1 MRIKSIATELVAT
14 VLLIVSISVICIVL
28 YVSSSTREIVEDV
41 QLGAMD
47 RETVLADT
55 SLKQFTANLHSL
67 VVYLAGHED
76 VINSAWVEGEEG
88 RKLLENILKLN
99 NDVQAVFVFNKKGEI
114 TSGVTRSG
122 PSLNANTELAALWKS
137 MLLDQE
143 NELYVTQNVL
153 SNDVIGKRL
162 LGMGARLYDFVDNS
176 LIGGVVVF
184 ADIGEFGKRYI
195 DPVSFGQSGYAYLID
210 ASGTIVAHPNEK
222 VIFKRSSVYDK
233 IIQSEAAGQNFFSY
247 NYHGVEKLQRFIKNK
262 ETGWYISTT
271 VPRKELVATADRQQL
286 IITCIGVFTLLCA
299 SIILLFGIRKV
310 FANPLASLGEY
321 SKEIASGDFE
331 AKLEGNFR
339 HELNVLAEHLRKMS
353 VELKEQLGMSQGVL
367 QGINFPCGVVDTNG
381 CFSFMNKEL
390 LELFGRSGSTDEY
403 LGKVSGDVFYGDASI
418 DTVLGQAAREGT
430 ETHEERAV
438 TRLDGKELTVY
449 YAVTPIYDVSGNLLG
464 AFGLYY
470 DLTEIRATEH
480 RISEQHNAILE
491 VANRVDMV
499 AVSLESAAG
508 NLFTRINETTSGAHI
523 QQERASETAVAVEEM
538 NATVLE
544 VAKNASN
551 AASSTG
557 ACSDRV
563 DEGTSVV
570 SETIQAISKVNNEA
584 RELNEQMV
592 DLGKH
597 ADDIGNVIRV
607 ISDIADQT
615 NLLALNAAIEAARA
629 GEAGK
634 GFAVVADE
642 VRKLAEKTTT
652 ATREVGEAVS
662 SIQSSTLSVAEGFE
676 KAVAAVGEGTAK
688 AEASGELLVSIKN
701 MMDDAL
707 GEITAIA
714 TATEEQSATSE
725 QISKASSE
733 ISTITDEGV
742 ETLGAAIVAV
752 EELQK
757 MVLELRSLTEEMKG

>member
-14 VLLIVSISVICIVL
+14 VLLIVSVSVLCIVL
-28 YVSSSTREIVEDV
+28 YVSSSTSEIVEDI
-41 QLGAMD
+41 QLEAMD

-55 SLKQFTANLHSL
+55 SLKQFTANIHSL
-67 VVYLAGHED
+67 VTYLAGHED

-88 RKLLENILKLN
+88 RKLLNNILKLN
-99 NDVQAVFVFNKKGEI
+99 SDVMAVFVFNAKGEI

-122 PSLNANTELAALWKS
+122 PSLNGDKERATLWKS
-137 MLLDQE
+137 KLLDGSD
-143 NELYVTQNVL
+143 ELFITQHVV
-153 SNDVIGKRL
+153 SDDVIGRRL

-184 ADIGEFGKRYI
+184 ADIGNFGERYI
-195 DPVSFGQSGYAYLID
+195 DSVSFGKSGYAYLID
-210 ASGTIVAHPNEK
+210 AAGTIVAHPNEK
-222 VIFKRSSVYDK
+222 VIFKRSSVFDK
-233 IIQSEAAGQNFFSY
+233 IIQTEAAGKNFFSY
-247 NYHGVEKLQRFIKNK
+247 NYKGVEKSQRFVKNEK
-262 ETGWYISTT
+262 TGWYISTT
-271 VPRKELVATADRQQL
+271 VPRKELVATADRQRL
-286 IITCIGVFTLLCA
+286 IIIGIGVFTLLAA

-310 FANPLASLGEY
+310 FATPLTALGEY

-339 HELNVLAEHLRKMS
+339 HELKILAEHLRKMS

-367 QGINFPCGVVDTNG
+367 KGINFPCGVVDTEG

-390 LELFGRSGSTDEY
+390 VELFGRTGTPEEY
-403 LGKVSGDVFYGDASI
+403 LGKTSGEVFFGDVS
-418 DTVLGQAAREGT
+418 RE
-430 ETHEERAV
+430 
-438 TRLDGKELTVY
+438 TRLLQAVRDGRETREEDVIERVDGKNLTVY
-449 YAVTPIYDVSGNLLG
+449 YTVTPIYDVSGNILG

-470 DLTEIRATEH
+470 DLTEIRATEA
-480 RISEQHNAILE
+480 RISEQHKATLE
-491 VANRVDMV
+491 VADRVDAV
-499 AVSLESAAG
+499 AISLESAAG
-508 NLFTRINETTSGAHI
+508 NLLSQINETTSGAHI

-551 AASSTG
+551 AASSTA
-557 ACSDRV
+557 ACSERV
-563 DEGTSVV
+563 DEGSSVV
-570 SETIQAISKVNNEA
+570 NETIHAISKVNNEA
-584 RELNEQMV
+584 AELNEQMT

-597 ADDIGNVIRV
+597 ADEIGNVIRV

-662 SIQSSTLSVAEGFE
+662 SIQSSTLNVAGGVE
-676 KAVAAVGEGTAK
+676 KAIAAVSEGTAK
-688 AEASGELLVSIKN
+688 AEASGELLVSIKD
-701 MMDDAL
+701 MMDESL

-742 ETLGAAIVAV
+742 QTLGAAIVAV
-752 EELQK
+752 EDLQE
-757 MVLELRSLTEEMKG
+757 MVLELRSLTEEMKA

>member
-122 PSLNANTELAALWKS
+122 PSLNGNTEPAALWKS

-222 VIFKRSSVYDK
+222 VIFKHSSVYDK

-247 NYHGVEKLQRFIKNK
+247 NYQGVERLQRFVKNK

-403 LGKVSGDVFYGDASI
+403 LGKASGDVFYGDASI

>member
-122 PSLNANTELAALWKS
+122 PSLNGNTEPAALWKS

-143 NELYVTQNVL
+143 NELYVTQKVL

-222 VIFKRSSVYDK
+222 VIFKHSSVYDK

-247 NYHGVEKLQRFIKNK
+247 NYQGVERLQRFVKNK

-403 LGKVSGDVFYGDASI
+403 LGKASGDVFYGDASI

>member
-14 VLLIVSISVICIVL
+14 VLLIVSVSVLCIVL
-28 YVSSSTREIVEDV
+28 YVSSSTNEIVEDI
-41 QLGAMD
+41 QLEAMD

-55 SLKQFTANLHSL
+55 SLKQFTANINSL
-67 VVYLAGHED
+67 VTYLAGHED

-88 RKLLENILKLN
+88 RKLLDNILKLN
-99 NDVQAVFVFNKKGEI
+99 SDVEAVFVFNTKGEI

-122 PSLNANTELAALWKS
+122 PSLNGDVERAALWKAK
-137 MLLDQE
+137 LLDGSD
-143 NELYVTQNVL
+143 ELFITQHVI
-153 SNDVIGKRL
+153 SDDVIGRRL
-162 LGMGARLYDFVDNS
+162 LGMGARLYDFVDNT

-184 ADIGEFGKRYI
+184 ADVGNFGERYI
-195 DPVSFGQSGYAYLID
+195 DPVSFGKSGYAYLID
-210 ASGTIVAHPNEK
+210 AAGTIVAHPNDK

-233 IIQSEAAGQNFFSY
+233 IIQTEAAGKNFFSY
-247 NYHGVEKLQRFIKNK
+247 TYKGTEKSQRFVKNEK
-262 ETGWYISTT
+262 TGWYISTT
-271 VPRKELVATADRQQL
+271 VPRKELVATADRQRF
-286 IITCIGVFTLLCA
+286 IIICIGVFTLLAA

-310 FANPLASLGEY
+310 FATPLAALGEY

-339 HELNVLAEHLRKMS
+339 HELKILAEHLREMS

-367 QGINFPCGVVDTNG
+367 KGINFPCGVVDTEG

-390 LELFGRSGSTDEY
+390 VELFGRTGTPDGY
-403 LGKVSGDVFYGDASI
+403 LGKTSGEVFFDDASS
-418 DTVLGQAAREGT
+418 E
-430 ETHEERAV
+430 
-438 TRLDGKELTVY
+438 TRLLQAVRDGRETREEGVITRVDGKTLTVY
-449 YAVTPIYDVSGNLLG
+449 YTVTPIYDVSGNILG

-470 DLTEIRATEH
+470 DLTEIRATEA
-480 RISEQHNAILE
+480 RISEQHNATLE
-491 VANRVDMV
+491 VADRVDAV
-499 AVSLESAAG
+499 AVSLESAAS
-508 NLFTRINETTSGAHI
+508 NLLGQINETTSGAHI

-557 ACSDRV
+557 VCSDRV
-563 DEGTSVV
+563 DEGSSVV
-570 SETIQAISKVNNEA
+570 NETIHAISKVNNEA
-584 RELNEQMV
+584 AELNEQMA

-652 ATREVGEAVS
+652 ATREVGEAVN
-662 SIQSSTLSVAEGFE
+662 SIQSSTLNVAGGVE
-676 KAVAAVGEGTAK
+676 KAIAAVGEGTAK
-688 AEASGELLVSIKN
+688 AEASGELLVSIKE
-701 MMDDAL
+701 MMDEAL

-725 QISKASSE
+725 QISKSSSE

-742 ETLGAAIVAV
+742 QTLGAAIVAV
-752 EELQK
+752 EDLQE
-757 MVLELRSLTEEMKG
+757 MVLELRSLTEEMKA

>member
-390 LELFGRSGSTDEY
+390 LELFGRSGSPDEY

-491 VANRVDMV
+491 VANRVDTV

>member
-14 VLLIVSISVICIVL
+14 VLLIVSVSVLCIVL
-28 YVSSSTREIVEDV
+28 YVSSSTTEIVEEI
-41 QLGAMD
+41 QLEAMD
-47 RETVLADT
+47 KETVLADT

-67 VVYLAGHED
+67 VAYLAGHED

-88 RKLLENILKLN
+88 RKLLNNMLKLN
-99 NDVQAVFVFNKKGEI
+99 GDIEAVFVFNTKGEI

-122 PSLNANTELAALWKS
+122 PSLNGGMERAALWKAK
-137 MLLDQE
+137 LLDGG
-143 NELYVTQNVL
+143 NESYVTQKVI
-153 SNDVIGKRL
+153 SDDVIGSRL
-162 LGMGARLYDFVDNS
+162 LGMGSRLYDFVDNT

-184 ADIGEFGKRYI
+184 ADIGNFGERYI
-195 DPVSFGQSGYAYLID
+195 DPVSFGKSGYAYLID

-233 IIQSEAAGQNFFSY
+233 IIQTEAAGNNFFSY
-247 NYHGVEKLQRFIKNK
+247 SYNGIEKSQRFVKNK
-262 ETGWYISTT
+262 DTGWYISTT
-271 VPRKELVATADRQQL
+271 VPREELVATADKQRL
-286 IITCIGVFTLLCA
+286 IIICIGLFTLLSA
-299 SIILLFGIRKV
+299 AIILLINIRIF
-310 FANPLASLGEY
+310 FAKPLAALGEY

-339 HELNVLAEHLRKMS
+339 HELKILAEHLRKMS
-353 VELKEQLGMSQGVL
+353 VDLKEQLGMSQGVL

-390 LELFGRSGSTDEY
+390 LELFGRSGNTEGY
-403 LGKVSGDVFYGDASI
+403 LGKTSGEVFFDDAS
-418 DTVLGQAAREGT
+418 RETRLLHAVRDGR
-430 ETHEERAV
+430 ETRDEDV
-438 TRLDGKELTVY
+438 IKRLDGTERTVY
-449 YAVTPIYDVSGNLLG
+449 NTVTPIYDVSGNVLG

-470 DLTEIRATEH
+470 DLTEIRATEA
-480 RISEQHNAILE
+480 RISEQHNTTLE
-491 VANRVDMV
+491 VADRVDAV

-508 NLFTRINETTSGAHI
+508 NLLTQINETTSGAHV

-544 VAKNASN
+544 VAKNASS

-557 ACSDRV
+557 VCSERV
-563 DEGTSVV
+563 DEGSSVV
-570 SETIQAISKVNNEA
+570 TETIHAISKVNNEA
-584 RELNEQMV
+584 KELNEQMA

-662 SIQSSTLSVAEGFE
+662 SIQGSTLSVAEGVE

-701 MMDDAL
+701 MMDEAL

-733 ISTITDEGV
+733 ISTITGEGV
-742 ETLGAAIVAV
+742 QTLGSAIVAV
-752 EELQK
+752 EDLQQ
-757 MVLELRSLTEEMKG
+757 MVLELRSLTEEMKA

>member
-390 LELFGRSGSTDEY
+390 LELFGRSGSPDEY